1 MVSMSTT
8 VLKALKDKA
17 LAGHRKFPAA
27 PGEEKGE
34 SWWVWPREDRALVG
48 VALRRQSA
56 EHLRKF
62 LGNRHRI
69 EE

>member
-27 PGEEKGE
+27 PREQKGKAGEY
-34 SWWVWPREDRALVG
+34 RALTG
-48 VALRRQSA
+48 
-56 EHLRKF
+56 
-62 LGNRHRI
+62 
-69 EE
+69 